1 MKISWCG
8 ETCFQI
14 TTLSNDNEG
23 VSISIDEKEE
33 KKSKADIVL
42 KTHKVNSVPQKKNG
56 QFFISSWGEYE
67 AKGVFIQAVPSFTL
81 DKEKNIIF

>member
-33 KKSKADIVL
+33 KNLSRYCFE
-42 KTHKVNSVPQKKNG
+42 NS
-56 QFFISSWGEYE
+56 
-67 AKGVFIQAVPSFTL
+67 
-81 DKEKNIIF
+81 